1 MAKIP
6 RDAVKQL
13 VKSYFNVSITENGAE
28 AMAKMLEQEA
38 ERISRFAV
46 ENAKK
51 ENRNR
56 VTKKDISRYVLNRD

>member
-6 RDAVKQL
+6 RAAVKRL
-13 VKSYFNVSITENGAE
+13 VKSYFDVNITENGAE
-28 AMAKMLEQEA
+28 AMARILEQEA
-38 ERISRFAV
+38 ERISKFAV

-56 VTKKDISRYVLNRD
+56 VTKEDISRYILSRD